1 MDSNLFMIVV
11 NDELNK
17 YLQEKYKDIPYDVT
31 AMFNTLHEIRTDS
44 FEIHGSITFA
54 KKPES

>member
-1 MDSNLFMIVV
+1 MMDSNIFMIVV

-31 AMFNTLHEIRTDS
+31 AMFYTLQEIRTDS
-44 FEIHGSITFA
+44 FEIHGSITFT
-54 KKPES
+54 KKPE